1 MKKLFLILILF
12 LIIGSSGCE
21 KFLYK
26 KDPTATS
33 FDEFYNTEEDLRRV
47 IYSSYLD
54 FFTTVSKRQ
63 LIFYMK
69 EGRSDNAYARIAG
82 DYHQIIANGSMNSNS
97 PLTAYYWTHNYQHIG
112 RENEFIANADVPYV
126 EDESV
131 RKKYVNILKG
141 LRIWHYFI
149 LTFEYGDIPF
159 VLHQVNLEEAKRPA
173 TPREE
178 IVDTLLNL
186 GEKVANNLPPDQY
199 TTDSYMFNKYSFLA
213 LVMRYALYFKRY
225 QLAARLAKEIIDSHN
240 YELYPN
246 YGDLFNYNADKTNK
260 EFIIRMDM
268 ASHGNSGTNSFRD
281 LGPHFRTGNGQSYC
295 VPTKAL
301 VDAYWTLQGR
311 PIDKDPLHSK
321 EEYELNPSLNRDP
334 RYSASI
340 MGQGDLFYGEK
351 IDIYDEASPMYHLAE
366 RSSRTGYWFKKF
378 VDPADAFKSSG
389 NMVFPLLRYAEVL
402 LTYAEAKIMLNDMDQ
417 LTMDCINQI
426 RERAGL
432 DMSEARVYLSDNRS
446 QDEWIKLIRNER
458 RIELAGEGLRYA
470 DIKRWR
476 IAEDV
481 LNQPVL
487 GHTREV
493 NGHLESIKVEDRS
506 FSPNQYLWPINETI
520 LKINPNL
527 KQNPGY

>member
-1 MKKLFLILILF
+1 MKTFIFIFIAFLLV
-12 LIIGSSGCE
+12 GGTSCK

-47 IYSSYLD
+47 IYSSFLD
-54 FFTTVSKRQ
+54 FYTTVSKRQ

-69 EGRSDNAYARIAG
+69 EGRSDNAYARVAD

-97 PLTAYYWTHNYQHIG
+97 PLTAYYWTQNYQHIG

-126 EDESV
+126 EDENV

-141 LRIWHYFI
+141 LRIWHYFM

-173 TPREE
+173 TPREK

-186 GEKVANNLPPDQY
+186 GQEVANNLPPDEY
-199 TTDSYMFNKYSFLA
+199 TTDAYMFNKYSFLA
-213 LVMRYALYFKRY
+213 LIMRYALYFKKY
-225 QLAARLAKEIIDSHN
+225 ELAAKLAKEIIDSHK

-260 EFIIRMDM
+260 EFIIKMDM

-281 LGPHFRTGNGQSYC
+281 LGPHFRTGPGQSYC

-301 VDAYWTLQGR
+301 VDAYRTLQGN

-321 EEYELNPSLNRDP
+321 EEYELTPSLNRDP
-334 RYSASI
+334 RYAASI

-351 IDIYDEASPMYHLAE
+351 IDIYDEASPMYYLAE
-366 RSSRTGYWFKKF
+366 RASRTGYWFRKF
-378 VDPADAFKSSG
+378 VDPSDAFKGSG
-389 NMVFPLLRYAEVL
+389 NMDFPLLRYAEVL
-402 LTYAEAKIMLNDMDQ
+402 LSYAEAKIMLNDVDD
-417 LTMDCINQI
+417 LAKECINKI
-426 RERAGL
+426 RNRAGL
-432 DMSEARVYLSDNRS
+432 DMSVADVTLTQRS
-446 QDEWIKLIRNER
+446 QEEWIELIRNER

-470 DIKRWR
+470 DIIRWG
-476 IAEDV
+476 IADKV

-487 GHTREV
+487 GNTRKV
-493 NGHLESIKVEDRS
+493 GGTLKSLKVEDRS
-506 FSPNQYLWPINETI
+506 FSENQYLWPINESM

-527 KQNPGY
+527 KQNAGY